1 MAAPK
6 GNQFWK
12 ARSKSG
18 RDKIFATPEALWTAA
33 VEYFEWSDANPLK
46 EQKATQFQGEFIYGE
61 VTKMRAMTISAF
73 CRFVHIDPTTWADYK
88 IREDFIRI
96 TREIESI
103 IYDQKFTGAA
113 ADLLNANLIARE
125 LGIAEKKE
133 VSGPNGGPMQ
143 TEQNISY
150 VPVTRAK

>member
-18 RDKIFATPEALWTAA
+18 RDKIFATPEALWEAA
-33 VEYFEWSDANPLK
+33 EEYFQWVEDNPLK
-46 EQKATQFQGEFIYGE
+46 EGRATQFQGEFVHGE
-61 VTKMRAMTISAF
+61 VNKMRAMTITSL
-73 CRFVHIDPTTWADYK
+73 CRFLHIDFVTWQNYK
-88 IREDFIRI
+88 VREDFFNI
-96 TREIESI
+96 TREVESV

-133 VSGPNGGPMQ
+133 VSGPDGGPIGLQ
-143 TEQNISY
+143 QIEY
-150 VPVTRAK
+150 LPVTSGK